1 MRFGLTENTIEQIN
15 SIFVK
20 HPSIEQVIVY
30 GSRAKGNYK
39 TGSDLDLTICSTE
52 LNQRLLL
59 QIMTELDDL
68 LLPYSIDLS
77 IYQQI
82 DNPNLIQ
89 HIQRIGMIFYQRTND
104 EC

>member
-15 SIFVK
+15 SVFVK
-20 HPSIEQVIVY
+20 HHSIEQVIVY
-30 GSRAKGNYK
+30 GSRAKGSYT

-52 LNQRLLL
+52 VNQRLLL

-77 IYQQI
+77 IYRQI
-82 DNPNLIQ
+82 DNPNLIE
-89 HIQRIGMIFYQRTND
+89 HIQRVGIIFYQRTDN
-104 EC
+104 E

>member
-1 MRFGLTENTIEQIN
+1 MRFGLTENTINQVN
-15 SIFVK
+15 GIFTK
-20 HPSIEQVIVY
+20 HDAVETVILY

-39 TGSDLDLTICSTE
+39 NGSDIDLTLCGLE

-82 DNPNLIQ
+82 DNSNLVE
-89 HIQRIGMIFYQRTND
+89 HIQRVGIIFYQRKDN
-104 EC
+104 E

>member
-15 SIFVK
+15 SVFIQ
-20 HPSIEQVIVY
+20 HHEIEQVIIY

-39 TGSDLDLTICSTE
+39 TGSDLDLTICGTE
-52 LNQRLLL
+52 VNQRLLL

-82 DNPNLIQ
+82 DNPNLVE
-89 HIQRIGMIFYQRTND
+89 HIQRAGMIFYQRTND

>member
-1 MRFGLTENTIEQIN
+1 MRFGLTENIIEQIN

-39 TGSDLDLTICSTE
+39 TGSDLDLTIYSTE

-82 DNPNLIQ
+82 DNSNLIE
-89 HIQRIGMIFYQRTND
+89 HIQRAGIIFYQRKND
-104 EC
+104 E

>member
-15 SIFVK
+15 SVFIQ
-20 HPSIEQVIVY
+20 HHEIEQVIVY

-39 TGSDLDLTICSTE
+39 TGSDLDLTLCGTE

-89 HIQRIGMIFYQRTND
+89 HIQRVGMIFYQRTND